1 MLPPYCGFKPPV
13 GEECT
18 VDDAELRRVTRQTAE
33 MLFGPPKPGEG
44 VFQLWKQF
52 DPDLARHI
60 STFFTGRLYAR
71 NVISQK
77 ERELC
82 AIAALTVLQRLDE
95 LRIHIGAALN
105 VGATREEVAE
115 VIFQMM
121 TYGGV
126 PTMVEGLKVFKEVLQ
141 ERGMWDDD

>member
-1 MLPPYCGFKPPV
+1 M
-13 GEECT
+13 
-18 VDDAELRRVTRQTAE
+18 DDAELRRVTRDTAE

-44 VFQLWKQF
+44 VFQLWKKF
-52 DPDLARHI
+52 DADLARHI

-82 AIAALTVLQRLDE
+82 AVAALTVLQRLEE

-105 VGATREEVAE
+105 VGASREEVAE
-115 VIFQMM
+115 VMFQMM

>member
-1 MLPPYCGFKPPV
+1 M
-13 GEECT
+13 
-18 VDDAELRRVTRQTAE
+18 DDAELRRVTRETAE
-33 MLFGPPKPGEG
+33 MLFGPPKPGES
-44 VFQLWKQF
+44 VFQLWKKF

-82 AIAALTVLQRLDE
+82 AVARA
-95 LRIHIGAALN
+95 N
-105 VGATREEVAE
+105 GATAARRTPHPHWRSHERGRHPGGGRRGYFPDDDVRRRANHGGRAE
-115 VIFQMM
+115 VC
-121 TYGGV
+121 
-126 PTMVEGLKVFKEVLQ
+126 KAVLQ

>member
-1 MLPPYCGFKPPV
+1 M
-13 GEECT
+13 
-18 VDDAELRRVTRQTAE
+18 DDAELRRVTRETAE

-82 AIAALTVLQRLDE
+82 AVAALTVLQRLDE
-95 LRIHIGAALN
+95 LRIHVGAALN

-115 VIFQMM
+115 VIIQMM

-126 PTMVEGLKVFKEVLQ
+126 PTMVEGLKVCKAVLQ
-141 ERGMWDDD
+141 ERGLWDGD